1 MQEDKELDN
10 KEVEPQSHPEDVFVL
25 LHQLQIHPPGGE
37 PEEQPELYSQDFHN
51 SLIQLFTDLR
61 HHDNMLVPN
70 PPSLADLASILV
82 QSEAQPV
89 RIHYS
94 HTMPEH
100 APELIGEGK
109 WQPSTETSNQ
119 PEGAKPRK
127 RRGVAYERQRA
138 GGEQGREPDIRAS
151 REGLAP
157 TYEVVNTLKHAAE
170 KTGIPLD
177 EILTTRDIQDE
188 WNVNRH
194 RIHEWTRR
202 GPHGEPHLS
211 PLPVRLKAAGGG
223 QLLFRRED
231 VESKISN
238 PPKPGRPWK

>member
-1 MQEDKELDN
+1 MAN
-10 KEVEPQSHPEDVFVL
+10 TTPENL
-25 LHQLQIHPPGGE
+25 GNP
-37 PEEQPELYSQDFHN
+37 YYFH
-51 SLIQLFTDLR
+51 
-61 HHDNMLVPN
+61 
-70 PPSLADLASILV
+70 ASV
-82 QSEAQPV
+82 
-89 RIHYS
+89 
-94 HTMPEH
+94 PEH
-100 APELIGEGK
+100 KDDLDDQAKNPLIPREGNGERVV
-109 WQPSTETSNQ
+109 SMLRVAETE
-119 PEGAKPRK
+119 KPRK
-127 RRGVAYERQRA
+127 RRGVVYERQRA
-138 GGEQGREPDIRAS
+138 GGEQGREPDIRTP
-151 REGLAP
+151 REGSAP